1 MTPSKEDRETKK
13 RTVWGLLEQTNAT
26 LASLVAQQA
35 ALSDNL
41 AGKQAH
47 LETDRVVA
55 ATAASR
61 PATPELSPHAT
72 VAIYDDA
79 DPLPSAKLL
88 DAPSYPNL
96 DGSAPEVAVVAAAPA
111 PPPAPAEKVDE
122 LDSEETESPA
132 AVEEDAST
140 PAEAEAASEE

>member
-1 MTPSKEDRETKK
+1 M
-13 RTVWGLLEQTNAT
+13 
-26 LASLVAQQA
+26 
-35 ALSDNL
+35 SDNL

-47 LETDRVVA
+47 LETDRAVDA
-55 ATAASR
+55 AAASR